1 MFELTYRNK
10 KVTELT
16 DIQSQKVHT
25 GGTKFA
31 KKNKHTC
38 TTIRDTRVVPFIFN
52 STKRKNAQKLETSSV
67 LVYNTYNYIHNK
79 INFKILVR
87 CIKVKTLK
95 TKYTAFRFEL
105 WFLRKYC
112 VVIFYYII
120 TNSKDQ

>member
-38 TTIRDTRVVPFIFN
+38 TTIRDTRVHSTHS
-52 STKRKNAQKLETSSV
+52 STKRAMKGGKNPNL
-67 LVYNTYNYIHNK
+67 I
-79 INFKILVR
+79 
-87 CIKVKTLK
+87 
-95 TKYTAFRFEL
+95 
-105 WFLRKYC
+105 
-112 VVIFYYII
+112 
-120 TNSKDQ
+120 

>member
-38 TTIRDTRVVPFIFN
+38 TTIRDTRVE
-52 STKRKNAQKLETSSV
+52 A
-67 LVYNTYNYIHNK
+67 
-79 INFKILVR
+79 
-87 CIKVKTLK
+87 
-95 TKYTAFRFEL
+95 KY
-105 WFLRKYC
+105 
-112 VVIFYYII
+112 
-120 TNSKDQ
+120 

>member
-38 TTIRDTRVVPFIFN
+38 TTIRDTRVIE
-52 STKRKNAQKLETSSV
+52 SR
-67 LVYNTYNYIHNK
+67 
-79 INFKILVR
+79 
-87 CIKVKTLK
+87 
-95 TKYTAFRFEL
+95 
-105 WFLRKYC
+105 
-112 VVIFYYII
+112 YYII
-120 TNSKDQ
+120 FNDSNLIVM

>member
-38 TTIRDTRVVPFIFN
+38 TPIRDTRVLIKE
-52 STKRKNAQKLETSSV
+52 STNLQP
-67 LVYNTYNYIHNK
+67 I
-79 INFKILVR
+79 
-87 CIKVKTLK
+87 CIK
-95 TKYTAFRFEL
+95 RP
-105 WFLRKYC
+105 
-112 VVIFYYII
+112 
-120 TNSKDQ
+120 

>member
-38 TTIRDTRVVPFIFN
+38 TTIRDTRVLAILFQLNFVEFLKGEFIIIFAKILKFRFP
-52 STKRKNAQKLETSSV
+52 SRKNTHS
-67 LVYNTYNYIHNK
+67 
-79 INFKILVR
+79 
-87 CIKVKTLK
+87 CIAL
-95 TKYTAFRFEL
+95 
-105 WFLRKYC
+105 C
-112 VVIFYYII
+112 GQ
-120 TNSKDQ
+120 D

>member
-38 TTIRDTRVVPFIFN
+38 TTIRDTRVSTIFEIREV
-52 STKRKNAQKLETSSV
+52 KLKLEAAQREED
-67 LVYNTYNYIHNK
+67 L
-79 INFKILVR
+79 
-87 CIKVKTLK
+87 KVKSI
-95 TKYTAFRFEL
+95 YNNRN
-105 WFLRKYC
+105 
-112 VVIFYYII
+112 II
-120 TNSKDQ
+120 V

>member
-38 TTIRDTRVVPFIFN
+38 TTIRDTRVIIEM
-52 STKRKNAQKLETSSV
+52 KNKCLP
-67 LVYNTYNYIHNK
+67 K
-79 INFKILVR
+79 
-87 CIKVKTLK
+87 
-95 TKYTAFRFEL
+95 
-105 WFLRKYC
+105 
-112 VVIFYYII
+112 YII
-120 TNSKDQ
+120 T

>member
-38 TTIRDTRVVPFIFN
+38 TTIRDTRVMFPN
-52 STKRKNAQKLETSSV
+52 LAKD
-67 LVYNTYNYIHNK
+67 
-79 INFKILVR
+79 
-87 CIKVKTLK
+87 
-95 TKYTAFRFEL
+95 
-105 WFLRKYC
+105 LR
-112 VVIFYYII
+112 
-120 TNSKDQ
+120 

>member
-38 TTIRDTRVVPFIFN
+38 TTIRDTRVGYKYN
-52 STKRKNAQKLETSSV
+52 NAITRSYMIGMIDFDLIPTMIHATS
-67 LVYNTYNYIHNK
+67 YILK
-79 INFKILVR
+79 
-87 CIKVKTLK
+87 K
-95 TKYTAFRFEL
+95 TKNTP
-105 WFLRKYC
+105 
-112 VVIFYYII
+112 V
-120 TNSKDQ
+120 

>member
-38 TTIRDTRVVPFIFN
+38 TTIRDTRVCMYPENLQKF
-52 STKRKNAQKLETSSV
+52 TKSV
-67 LVYNTYNYIHNK
+67 
-79 INFKILVR
+79 
-87 CIKVKTLK
+87 
-95 TKYTAFRFEL
+95 KY
-105 WFLRKYC
+105 
-112 VVIFYYII
+112 
-120 TNSKDQ
+120 

>member
-38 TTIRDTRVVPFIFN
+38 TTIRDTRV
-52 STKRKNAQKLETSSV
+52 STLPSSSLENASAMTNNIS
-67 LVYNTYNYIHNK
+67 
-79 INFKILVR
+79 ILR
-87 CIKVKTLK
+87 
-95 TKYTAFRFEL
+95 
-105 WFLRKYC
+105 
-112 VVIFYYII
+112 
-120 TNSKDQ
+120 N

>member
-38 TTIRDTRVVPFIFN
+38 TTIRDTRVRN
-52 STKRKNAQKLETSSV
+52 QKYFEICKLFWTRPR
-67 LVYNTYNYIHNK
+67 LINK
-79 INFKILVR
+79 MMI
-87 CIKVKTLK
+87 
-95 TKYTAFRFEL
+95 EL
-105 WFLRKYC
+105 T
-112 VVIFYYII
+112 YYISNI
-120 TNSKDQ
+120 

>member
-38 TTIRDTRVVPFIFN
+38 TTIRDTRVYFEFE
-52 STKRKNAQKLETSSV
+52 KSV
-67 LVYNTYNYIHNK
+67 VQGIYTFVY
-79 INFKILVR
+79 
-87 CIKVKTLK
+87 TLM
-95 TKYTAFRFEL
+95 
-105 WFLRKYC
+105 
-112 VVIFYYII
+112 FYPI
-120 TNSKDQ
+120 D

>member
-38 TTIRDTRVVPFIFN
+38 TTIRDTRVI
-52 STKRKNAQKLETSSV
+52 SETKKLHQD
-67 LVYNTYNYIHNK
+67 LNWNQ
-79 INFKILVR
+79 
-87 CIKVKTLK
+87 
-95 TKYTAFRFEL
+95 
-105 WFLRKYC
+105 FLGMDTRL
-112 VVIFYYII
+112 
-120 TNSKDQ
+120 